1 MMEDKQCK
9 EMEQFLA
16 MTKEGDYF
24 LSLHDKSKQIHKV
37 KIDNI
42 QGCDPYQIKNEEILG
57 DINKF
62 PPVTSNYVLFLL
74 SPLAWLRKN

>member
-1 MMEDKQCK
+1 
-9 EMEQFLA
+9 

-74 SPLAWLRKN
+74 SPLTWLRKN

>member
-9 EMEQFLA
+9 ETEQFLA

-24 LSLHDKSKQIHKV
+24 LSLHDQSKQIHKV

-42 QGCDPYQIKNEEILG
+42 QGCDPYQIKNEEIL
-57 DINKF
+57 
-62 PPVTSNYVLFLL
+62 
-74 SPLAWLRKN
+74 R